1 MQNEVP
7 GVWACAYLSM
17 CVCVFVSAS
26 RVDCALAFTAV
37 PGYHEN
43 TSVSVAQAAQA
54 AEPVTYDYTYHP
66 LPRAQEAGERRV
78 GRERKRRSGGKSGK
92 EKQGRA
98 EENPCVVK

>member
-1 MQNEVP
+1 MCTFV
-7 GVWACAYLSM
+7 
-17 CVCVFVSAS
+17 CVCILC
-26 RVDCALAFTAV
+26 VDCAPAFTAV

-78 GRERKRRSGGKSGK
+78 GRERKREGERSGGESGK
-92 EKQGRA
+92 ERQRRRTGGRMRM
-98 EENPCVVK
+98 CVWLSEL